1 MIQQQYPELN
11 VKGLVIVQLKDDGS
25 EVEYPCQYLKD
36 DVEHMIA
43 HYKKQ
48 KKIQAELDR
57 DKPFIM

>member
-1 MIQQQYPELN
+1 MIQQQRPDLV
-11 VKGLVIVQLKDDGS
+11 VKGLMIVQLKDDGT
-25 EVEYPCQYLKD
+25 EVEYPCQYLKE

-57 DKPFIM
+57 DKPFII

>member
-1 MIQQQYPELN
+1 M
-11 VKGLVIVQLKDDGS
+11 IVQLKDDGT
-25 EVEYPCQYLKD
+25 EVEYPCQYLKE

-57 DKPFIM
+57 DKPFII